1 MGLGGGKVTKNKK
14 KAGKKRE
21 REVEV
26 VEGDGD
32 GDGNDDDDD
41 GLEDGRMPGLDVGPA
56 FGGDL
61 NDMESMNSQTISTFM
76 DEARR
81 RRKEMQGERPMEG
94 GGRDQRRVGGSAME
108 EERASAG
115 KGGKAAKGG
124 STKGGK
130 GSKAGRPKMTRGNV
144 VMASRQGGAE
154 PERATVLFASTKKK
168 GHWVVKFESD
178 GKQFARATNEL
189 SQEQ

>member
-1 MGLGGGKVTKNKK
+1 
-14 KAGKKRE
+14 
-21 REVEV
+21 
-26 VEGDGD
+26 
-32 GDGNDDDDD
+32 
-41 GLEDGRMPGLDVGPA
+41 
-56 FGGDL
+56 
-61 NDMESMNSQTISTFM
+61 
-76 DEARR
+76 
-81 RRKEMQGERPMEG
+81 
-94 GGRDQRRVGGSAME
+94 ME